1 MKIPAN
7 VLAVLRAAT
16 TDGPQL
22 HLAGPRMTPKQY
34 QRVAEVIEGAG
45 GRWDKITGAHVFPG
59 DAADAIAA
67 VLASG
72 HVTTLREAR
81 QASQHFPTPPAV
93 VARLLDLAAV
103 EPDMVVLEPS
113 AGRGAIAYPL
123 AAAGALVDCYELG
136 EDNYRHL
143 LDHRPDDAPHIG
155 VTQADFLAVP
165 PNPIYDRVVMNPPF
179 TKGAD
184 VQHVRHALR
193 FLKPGGRLAAV
204 MSWGVTYGGGE
215 TARFRALV
223 EQRGGTVEAVPQGA
237 FAESG
242 TDVDTILVTIPA
254 TRPADAKPTVWPVRE
269 IPVPEAVELRSPLEI
284 LAEIRASMREADAVF
299 ADLERMFTEPI
310 ERTETVV
317 PLPAR
322 EGQLSFDEIGEAS

>member
-1 MKIPAN
+1 MKVPAN
-7 VLAVLRAAT
+7 ILAALRAAT
-16 TDGPQL
+16 TDGPRL
-22 HLAGPRMTPKQY
+22 LLAGPRMTPKQY
-34 QRVAEVIEGAG
+34 QRVNDVIEGAG
-45 GRWDKITGAHVFPG
+45 GWWDKAAGAHVFPG
-59 DAADAIAA
+59 DAAEAIAP

-72 HVTTLREAR
+72 HVTTIREAR
-81 QASQHFPTPPAV
+81 QTSQYFPTPPAV
-93 VARLLDLAAV
+93 VSRLLDLAAV
-103 EPDMVVLEPS
+103 EPGMVVLEPS

-123 AAAGALVDCYELG
+123 AAAGAHVDCYELD

-193 FLKPGGRLAAV
+193 FLKPSGLLVAV
-204 MSWGVTYGGGE
+204 MSWGVTCGGGE
-215 TARFRALV
+215 AARFRGLV
-223 EQRGGTVEAVPQGA
+223 EQRGGSVESVPSGA
-237 FAESG
+237 FAAAG

-269 IPVPEAVELRSPLEI
+269 VPEPEAVEHRSPLEI
-284 LAEIRASMREADAVF
+284 LAEIRASMREADAIF
-299 ADLERMFTEPI
+299 ADLEQMLTKPI
-310 ERTETVV
+310 ERAETVV
-317 PLPAR
+317 QLPAR
-322 EGQLSFDEIGEAS
+322 GGQLSFDEIGEAS